1 MRAFTIAN
9 RTAGG
14 WLALSGAIFGFL
26 LLLGQA
32 VPAHAAPAPTAAP
45 AAPTIPGNDYIIGP
59 GDVLQIFVWHNP
71 DLSASVPVRPDGRIS
86 IPLVEDI
93 PCAGKTPTLLA
104 REIEERLRKFVQ
116 DPTVT
121 VIMNGF
127 VGLPAQQIRIV
138 GQATQPKALPFRTD
152 MSVLDAMIA
161 VGGLTSFA
169 AGNRSR
175 LVRIVNGQQVS
186 ITLRLRDLLES
197 GDLSANAALQAGD
210 IILIPQT
217 FF

>member
-1 MRAFTIAN
+1 M
-9 RTAGG
+9 
-14 WLALSGAIFGFL
+14 
-26 LLLGQA
+26 
-32 VPAHAAPAPTAAP
+32 
-45 AAPTIPGNDYIIGP
+45 
-59 GDVLQIFVWHNP
+59 
-71 DLSASVPVRPDGRIS
+71 
-86 IPLVEDI
+86 
-93 PCAGKTPTLLA
+93 
-104 REIEERLRKFVQ
+104 
-116 DPTVT
+116 
-121 VIMNGF
+121 
-127 VGLPAQQIRIV
+127 PAQQIRIV